1 MSLAPPRLASSVASV
16 FSIPYYQFVLK
27 SKWILLSDAHVRNN
41 LLWRNLKLERYSSG
55 QVSVPAIIY
64 MRKYFEVW
72 FFQKLDPIIHTF
84 CSQRPRHKIFLWPTW
99 EAIWLSDPTVRFW
112 SSLHTGLSSAS
123 RTQRNSV
130 CFQESLCLFWLCEP
144 LSMGV
149 RCRLIETPEGSSEDW
164 LGCLEGD
171 CQSPESLHPRKDLGI
186 TGQVGS

>member
-27 SKWILLSDAHVRNN
+27 SKWIPLSAAHVGNN

-112 SSLHTGLSSAS
+112 SSLHTVSALPAGLRGIASVSRRVYVCSDSESPSA
-123 RTQRNSV
+123 
-130 CFQESLCLFWLCEP
+130 W
-144 LSMGV
+144 G
-149 RCRLIETPEGSSEDW
+149 
-164 LGCLEGD
+164 
-171 CQSPESLHPRKDLGI
+171 
-186 TGQVGS
+186 